1 MEKGKVHGS
10 TQRVTTISELMRHV
24 GQELGV
30 GPWLL
35 IDQDRINAFA
45 EATGDR
51 QWIHVDPDRCI
62 AAGRGRTI
70 AHGYLTL
77 SLITLLRDGM
87 EGVEIDLPTKVG
99 INYGSDKVRFITPV
113 YEGSR
118 IRLRT
123 SLLALDS
130 VSEGVWL
137 ARYKHVIEIEGE
149 ERPAVVAEVLNRMHL

>member
-1 MEKGKVHGS
+1 
-10 TQRVTTISELMRHV
+10 
-24 GQELGV
+24 
-30 GPWLL
+30 
-35 IDQDRINAFA
+35 
-45 EATGDR
+45 
-51 QWIHVDPDRCI
+51 
-62 AAGRGRTI
+62 
-70 AHGYLTL
+70 
-77 SLITLLRDGM
+77 M

-113 YEGSR
+113 HEGSR